1 MSPLPPPPKVN
12 PSSLALDGDAV
23 AKAVQQAAHDAR
35 HAPVPAGFK
44 RVYQQGRPHQGAKD
58 MARRRKQLEK
68 LK

>member
-12 PSSLALDGDAV
+12 PSSLALDPDAV
-23 AKAVQQAAHDAR
+23 AKAVAQAAHDAR

-44 RVYQQGRPHQGAKD
+44 RVYHQPKPHCGAKE